1 MKDDGERRLERDQ
14 RCMAIV
20 PTMIIRTECKVDNVT
35 VSYTV
40 AYSPI
45 DHVQVGKYAH
55 ELYIAIIYLFNHSS

>member
-1 MKDDGERRLERDQ
+1 
-14 RCMAIV
+14 
-20 PTMIIRTECKVDNVT
+20 MIIRTECKVDT

-55 ELYIAIIYLFNHSS
+55 ELYIAIIYLFNQFYLTTVVRQII

>member
-1 MKDDGERRLERDQ
+1 MVSADLSGINGVWRPCL
-14 RCMAIV
+14 A
-20 PTMIIRTECKVDNVT
+20 TMIIRTECKVDNVT

>member
-14 RCMAIV
+14 RCMATV
-20 PTMIIRTECKVDNVT
+20 PSHHDHSDGVDT